1 MVFFITLVV
10 VSKLEMTDCLYMICV
25 SSVSTW
31 RLRVLWLLRLLMALW
46 VNSARRVTC
55 KTCFTIRESNSWKLF
70 IFVAAFSIPVDILLH
85 ILELESLQSA
95 IIYAW
100 LRCLVH

>member
-1 MVFFITLVV
+1 MVFFTTLVV

-31 RLRVLWLLRLLMALW
+31 RLRALWLLRLLALW
-46 VNSARRVTC
+46 VNRARRVTC
-55 KTCFTIRESNSWKLF
+55 KTCFTTRESDSWKLF
-70 IFVAAFSIPVDILLH
+70 TFVAAVSIPVDILLH
-85 ILELESLQSA
+85 ILELEILQSA

-100 LRCLVH
+100 LRYLVH